1 MISPGLRAALELTRG
16 RHGPILQPMTK
27 HIGVIV
33 ALALALAPAA
43 TSAFEVQ
50 KFPLP
55 DGAQNFA
62 DPEEKQPVMGYSER
76 DMDRS
81 APARS
86 GFNFSLSGGN
96 GSSGYNPN
104 FVPGLTVPRQFGP
117 AVDPQTG
124 DRYPG
129 R

>member
-1 MISPGLRAALELTRG
+1 
-16 RHGPILQPMTK
+16 MTK
-27 HIGVIV
+27 HAGLIV

-43 TSAFEVQ
+43 ASALEIQ

-55 DGAQNFA
+55 DGAAQNFV

-81 APARS
+81 TRPRS
-86 GFNFSLSGGN
+86 GFNFSFGGSSGGT
-96 GSSGYNPN
+96 GYNPN
-104 FVPGLTVPRQFGP
+104 FIPGLTVPRQFGP
-117 AVDPQTG
+117 DVDPQTG

>member
-1 MISPGLRAALELTRG
+1 MVRYVGFFVAFALTLAPVAGSALE
-16 RHGPILQPMTK
+16 I
-27 HIGVIV
+27 
-33 ALALALAPAA
+33 
-43 TSAFEVQ
+43 Q

-55 DGAQNFA
+55 DGAQNFV

-76 DMDRS
+76 ETDRS
-81 APARS
+81 ARARPGS
-86 GFNFSLSGGN
+86 GFNFSFGGAN
-96 GSSGYNPN
+96 TSTGANPN
-104 FVPGLTVPRQFGP
+104 FIPGLTVPRQFGP